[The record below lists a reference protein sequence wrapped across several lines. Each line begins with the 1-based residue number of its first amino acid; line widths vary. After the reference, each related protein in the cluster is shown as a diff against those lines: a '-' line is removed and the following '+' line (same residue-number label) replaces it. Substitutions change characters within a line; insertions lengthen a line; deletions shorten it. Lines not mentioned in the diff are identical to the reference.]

1 MLLGSDLARRSAIVL
16 FIRALNVLF
25 ALGLSIVLIRSLGL
39 AGYGLYAVYI
49 SIFSLVVLP
58 LTSGM
63 PNYIVKEVA
72 PMFAERNGGE
82 IKAVMLFFL
91 RTAAIYMVLVAIV
104 LGALWYLR
112 IGREYRGFAILMW
125 GHVAIQILNAGR
137 SALLRAVGR
146 IVKGQLAERLIQPA
160 LTLGLTAGGS
170 IVLGKAFTPIDAI
183 VALLISGSVT
193 LALGGYWI
201 RQDLGELVSEAVRT
215 SQRRDWP
222 KEVVNLSGVG
232 LLGSAFVNGVVL
244 IVGFAGSLETAGIY
258 RVASAVAVVLN
269 YLQEVMV
276 QVVAPRVAQ
285 LWSVRDRD
293 GLVRVLVTG
302 AIFNSVAIGLGT
314 GVIIAFGSD
323 ILALAYGP
331 AYRAAYTAL
340 VILAFAN
347 LAYAL
352 GGYRELLLNMSGHA
366 REALKVFG
374 VLVPLGLLLC
384 AIGVQADGQAGA
396 AAAVLAFQL
405 ATSIWLTVTTVKLT
419 GIDPSIFGIVR
430 KPLTRRQGIVSVRD
444 DLSQQGDS

>member
-1 MLLGSDLARRSAIVL
+1 
-16 FIRALNVLF
+16 
-25 ALGLSIVLIRSLGL
+25 
-39 AGYGLYAVYI
+39 
-49 SIFSLVVLP
+49 
-58 LTSGM
+58 
-63 PNYIVKEVA
+63 
-72 PMFAERNGGE
+72 
-82 IKAVMLFFL
+82 
-91 RTAAIYMVLVAIV
+91 
-104 LGALWYLR
+104 
-112 IGREYRGFAILMW
+112 
-125 GHVAIQILNAGR
+125 
-137 SALLRAVGR
+137 
-146 IVKGQLAERLIQPA
+146 
-160 LTLGLTAGGS
+160 
-170 IVLGKAFTPIDAI
+170 
-183 VALLISGSVT
+183 
-193 LALGGYWI
+193 
-201 RQDLGELVSEAVRT
+201 
-215 SQRRDWP
+215 
-222 KEVVNLSGVG
+222 
-232 LLGSAFVNGVVL
+232 
-244 IVGFAGSLETAGIY
+244 
-258 RVASAVAVVLN
+258 LN

-302 AIFNSVAIGLGT
+302 AIFNSAAIGLGT

-374 VLVPLGLLLC
+374 VLVPLGLLFC
-384 AIGVQADGQAGA
+384 AIGVRADGQAGA

-444 DLSQQGDS
+444 ESQQGDS